1 MSEQDAFDF
10 VVIGGGPAGEKGA
23 AMAAYFGKRVALVE
37 REACLGGAA
46 VNTGTLPSKTLR
58 ETCLHLAGIKLRGI
72 GLASP
77 HGIEQVTVDGL
88 MERARAVTRSERERM
103 SENLRLHGVTCF
115 RGAARFATPNE
126 LEIEHEGSLRRVRGE
141 KFLIATG
148 SSPHH
153 PPGIAFEHPLIDD
166 SDEFLRLERIPRS
179 LLIVGAGVIG
189 CEYATMFAA
198 IGARVT
204 LIDGRDE
211 LLPFLDRE
219 VAARLVEV
227 LRGPLAIDLRLGCNY
242 EAVEADDHGVT
253 LLLPGGE
260 RLRAERLLVAAG
272 RTGNTAGLG
281 LDVLGLQ
288 PDKRGNLRVGP
299 RYRTEAAHVWA
310 AGDVIGSPSLASV
323 SMEQARVATIDAF
336 GLGTRD
342 RLAPLLPF
350 GIYTIPELSSIGET
364 EESAR
369 ERGLD
374 FETGR
379 AALSRNPRGQI
390 IGEQYGMVKL
400 VFRRSDRQLLGAHV
414 LGESAAELI
423 HIASAVLQLGGTL
436 DAFIEMVFNYP
447 TLSDAFKYAA
457 YDGLGR
463 LAGRPGPSS
472 VTGAAPERV
481 ASAQPISG
489 GA

>member
-1 MSEQDAFDF
+1 MNSPDDADDDFDF

-37 REACLGGAA
+37 RQPWLGGAA

-58 ETCLHLAGIKLRGI
+58 ETCLHLAGLKQRGI
-72 GLASP
+72 GLELP
-77 HGIEQVTVDGL
+77 HGIEQLTVDRL
-88 MERARAVTRSERERM
+88 MERARAVTLSERERM
-103 SENLRLHGVTCF
+103 RDNLELHGVV
-115 RGAARFATPNE
+115 RVQGDARFVAPHE
-126 LEIEHEGSLRRVRGE
+126 LEIAHEGALRRVRGE

-148 SSPHH
+148 SAPHR

-179 LLIVGAGVIG
+179 LVIVGAGVIG

-204 LIDGRDE
+204 LLDGRGE

-219 VAARLVEV
+219 IAARLVEV

-242 EAVEADDHGVT
+242 EQVEADDEGVT
-253 LLLPGGE
+253 LQLAGGE

-272 RTGNTAGLG
+272 RTGNTSGLG
-281 LDVLGLQ
+281 LEVLGLA
-288 PDKRGNLRVGP
+288 PDKRGCLRVGP
-299 RYRTEAAHVWA
+299 RYRTDVAHVWA

-323 SMEQARVATIDAF
+323 SMEQARVAAIDAF
-336 GLGTRD
+336 GLGSRESV
-342 RLAPLLPF
+342 APLLPF
-350 GIYTIPELSSIGET
+350 GIYTIPELSAIGET

-390 IGEQYGMVKL
+390 IGERFGLVKL
-400 VFRRSDRQLLGAHV
+400 VFSRTDRRLLGAHV
-414 LGESAAELI
+414 LGEGAAELI
-423 HIASAVLQLGGTL
+423 HIASAVLQLGGGIDT
-436 DAFIEMVFNYP
+436 FIEMVFNYP

-472 VTGAAPERV
+472 VTGLGR
-481 ASAQPISG
+481 
-489 GA
+489 